1 MSTDLK
7 SPEPPDTRSEQGDA
21 SDVDALG
28 LLRRSPHPY
37 HRRQPELRSI
47 NQSSESSSND
57 FVQQYALTSSKP
69 GSDRDRTISDDD
81 ARTRRKASRTP
92 SDSGTEADD
101 EGYSFVRALPAPPI
115 RPRKGLRDLRGS
127 GPDAGASP
135 LLTPSQVDEEGRKFL
150 PEYFKSSK
158 EGFDGPSPTDE
169 EARAARQ
176 KYLKRRRAELIRRTT
191 ETGLLGIVGLLAING
206 CSSRKILQWHRVE
219 LVSHIMVFCTLVLFY
234 PLRLLNYSRQNST
247 TPNRRLRQRIR
258 IPVAFDP
265 APILYPVFIPV
276 LVSLSLLPTFQRV
289 LLPNVIL
296 SLATLPSQLIPH
308 AGCGNGFC
316 TGHWFIS
323 IIPLIASQNTEWP
336 SKLFPPK
343 PYMLKTPPPEGL
355 DPEVLVSLFA
365 LHQTLLPPLHYLT
378 TTSLLP
384 AELHLL
390 SISLIN
396 VLLLAE
402 SPQMVILATLIW
414 LGSLGLFVSCGQIL
428 KWGVALAR
436 IPRWRFRR
444 AGQIIKARQ
453 SFIQV
458 LNNGLKN
465 RRVLG
470 INRRRDVPESDADD
484 DPVLVNN
491 HRKRKGSLRLD
502 ILDSARRAFPA
513 TNDAETRS
521 AVEQSRTNPFPA
533 HEEINDAKT
542 STRKRRN
549 TLPNLG
555 EAHVMSR
562 HTSATRHKRSK
573 SSIAQSF
580 LSLTPTQAAVRK
592 WLYAGYVYLIMLTLT
607 LGPIRY
613 FIGKY
618 ALHGCEPFGW
628 AVGYL
633 FGNIQPMRFWIINWD
648 LEQWIAL
655 PPMRDPAE
663 SPRANSLGRA
673 EYLRRYII
681 GEANT
686 RLLLCGYCVTILGIG
701 MAVVL
706 RLSSFVEVDTRR
718 KVFHGMMVAML
729 LPTIY
734 VDPAFVALALVLVLS
749 IFLLLDLL
757 RASQLP
763 PLSKPLAY
771 FLTPYVDGRDLKGPV
786 VISHIF
792 LLIGCATPLWLS
804 LAGISRTGARPWE
817 GWEVASRDVSM
828 VAGVVCVGM
837 GDAAASLIGRRYGRH
852 KWPWAGGKSLEGSVA
867 FAIAVTLGLAFGKAW
882 LSFGQ
887 WDDNGVG
894 DSWALTL
901 AKAAFSACGASLN
914 EAVLT
919 GGNDNVIVPVVL
931 WLLVRGV
938 RL

>member
-1 MSTDLK
+1 MSNDLK
-7 SPEPPDTRSEQGDA
+7 PPEPSDEQGDA

-28 LLRRSPHPY
+28 FLRRSPHPY
-37 HRRQPELRSI
+37 HRRQAELRSL

-57 FVQQYALTSSKP
+57 FIQPSALTSSKS
-69 GSDRDRTISDDD
+69 GSDRDRTISNDDD
-81 ARTRRKASRTP
+81 ARTRRKSSRTP

-127 GPDAGASP
+127 GFDGGVSP
-135 LLTPSQVDEEGRKFL
+135 LLTPSQVDEERRKL
-150 PEYFKSSK
+150 SAEYFKLSK
-158 EGFDGPSPTDE
+158 EEFDGPSPTDE
-169 EARAARQ
+169 EARTARQ

-191 ETGLLGIVGLLAING
+191 ETGLLVVTGLMVING
-206 CSSRKILQWHRVE
+206 CSSWKKILQWHRVE
-219 LVSHIMVFCTLVLFY
+219 LLSHIIVVCALVLLY
-234 PLRLLNYSRQNST
+234 PLRLLNYSRKNST
-247 TPNRRLRQRIR
+247 MPNRKLRQRIR
-258 IPVAFDP
+258 VPAAFDP
-265 APILYPVFIPV
+265 APILYPISIPV
-276 LVSLSLLPTFQRV
+276 LVSLSLLPTFERI

-296 SLATLPSQLIPH
+296 SLAALPSQLIPY

-316 TGHWFIS
+316 TGHWIIS

-355 DPEVLVSLFA
+355 DPEILASLFA

-396 VLLLAE
+396 ILLFAE
-402 SPQMVILATLIW
+402 SPQMVILATLVW
-414 LGSLGLFVSCGQIL
+414 FGGLGLFISCGHVL

-436 IPRWRFRR
+436 IPMWRFRR
-444 AGQIIKARQ
+444 AGQIVKARQ
-453 SFIQV
+453 SFLQI
-458 LNNGLKN
+458 LNDGLKK
-465 RRVLG
+465 RKLLG
-470 INRRRDVPESDADD
+470 IGRRRDISESDADD
-484 DPVLVNN
+484 DPVLINN
-491 HRKRKGSLRLD
+491 HIKRKGSLRLD
-502 ILDSARRAFPA
+502 ILGSARRTFLAA
-513 TNDAETRS
+513 NEAETRS
-521 AVEQSRTNPFPA
+521 AIEQSRTDPFPEY
-533 HEEINDAKT
+533 EEGNDIKS

-549 TLPNLG
+549 TVPNLG
-555 EAHVMSR
+555 ETHALSR
-562 HTSATRHKRSK
+562 RTSTRHKRSK

-580 LSLTPTQAAVRK
+580 LSLTPTQAAIRK
-592 WLYAGYVYLIMLTLT
+592 WLYAGYVYLVMSVLI

-613 FIGKY
+613 YIGKY
-618 ALHGCEPFGW
+618 ALHGSEPFGW

-633 FGNIQPMRFWIINWD
+633 FGNIQPVRFWVVNWD

-655 PPMRDPAE
+655 PPMHDPAD
-663 SPRANSLGRA
+663 SASADYVGRA
-673 EYLRRYII
+673 EYLRHYII

-686 RLLLCGYCVTILGIG
+686 RLLLCGYCVAILGIG

-706 RLSSFVEVDTRR
+706 RLSEFVEVDTRR

-771 FLTPYVDGRDLKGPV
+771 FLTPYIDGRDLKGPV

-792 LLIGCATPLWLS
+792 LLIGCATPLWLT
-804 LAGISRTGARPWE
+804 LAGIERIGAKPWE

-837 GDAAASLIGRRYGRH
+837 GDAAASLIGRRYGRR
-852 KWPWAGGKSLEGSVA
+852 KWPWAGGKSLEGSAA
-867 FAIAVTLGLAFGKAW
+867 FAIAVTLGLAFGRAW

-887 WDDNGVG
+887 WDDNG
-894 DSWALTL
+894 SWALTL
-901 AKAAFSACGASLN
+901 AKAAVSACGASLN

>member
-1 MSTDLK
+1 MSNDLK
-7 SPEPPDTRSEQGDA
+7 PSEPSDEQGDA

-28 LLRRSPHPY
+28 FFRRSPHPY
-37 HRRQPELRSI
+37 HRRQAELRSL
-47 NQSSESSSND
+47 NQPSESSSND
-57 FVQQYALTSSKP
+57 FIQLSALTSSKS
-69 GSDRDRTISDDD
+69 GSDRDRTISNDDD
-81 ARTRRKASRTP
+81 ARTRRKSSRTP

-115 RPRKGLRDLRGS
+115 RPRKGLRDIRGS
-127 GPDAGASP
+127 GFDGGVSP
-135 LLTPSQVDEEGRKFL
+135 LLTPSQIDEERRKPL
-150 PEYFKSSK
+150 AEYFKSSK

-169 EARAARQ
+169 EARTARH

-191 ETGLLGIVGLLAING
+191 ETGLLVVTGLMVING
-206 CSSRKILQWHRVE
+206 CSSWKKILQWHRE
-219 LVSHIMVFCTLVLFY
+219 LLSHIIVICSLVLLY
-234 PLRLLNYSRQNST
+234 PLRLLNYSRKNST
-247 TPNRRLRQRIR
+247 TPNRKLRQRIR
-258 IPVAFDP
+258 VPAAFDP
-265 APILYPVFIPV
+265 APILYPIFIPV
-276 LVSLSLLPTFQRV
+276 LVSLSLLPTFERI

-296 SLATLPSQLIPH
+296 SLATLPSQLIPY

-316 TGHWFIS
+316 TGHWIIS

-355 DPEVLVSLFA
+355 DPEILASLFT

-396 VLLLAE
+396 ILLFAE
-402 SPQMVILATLIW
+402 SPQMVILATLVW
-414 LGSLGLFVSCGQIL
+414 FGGLGLFISCGHVL

-436 IPRWRFRR
+436 IPMWRFRR
-444 AGQIIKARQ
+444 AGQIVKARQ
-453 SFIQV
+453 SFLQI
-458 LNNGLKN
+458 LNDGLKN
-465 RRVLG
+465 RRLLG
-470 INRRRDVPESDADD
+470 ISQRRDISESDADD
-484 DPVLVNN
+484 DPVLINN
-491 HRKRKGSLRLD
+491 HIKRKGSLRLD
-502 ILDSARRAFPA
+502 ILNSARRTFLAA
-513 TNDAETRS
+513 NEAETRS
-521 AVEQSRTNPFPA
+521 AVEQSRTDPFPEY
-533 HEEINDAKT
+533 EEGNDTK
-542 STRKRRN
+542 SSNRKRRN
-549 TLPNLG
+549 TVPNLG
-555 EAHVMSR
+555 ETHALSR
-562 HTSATRHKRSK
+562 HTSTRHKRSK
-573 SSIAQSF
+573 LSITQSF

-592 WLYAGYVYLIMLTLT
+592 WLYAGYVYLVMLTLI

-613 FIGKY
+613 YIGKY
-618 ALHGCEPFGW
+618 ALHGSEPFGW

-633 FGNIQPMRFWIINWD
+633 FGNIQPMRFWVVNWD

-655 PPMRDPAE
+655 PPMHDPAD
-663 SPRANSLGRA
+663 SSSADYVGRA
-673 EYLRRYII
+673 EYLRHYII
-681 GEANT
+681 GKANT

-706 RLSSFVEVDTRR
+706 RLSEFVEVDTRR

-792 LLIGCATPLWLS
+792 LLIGCATPLWLT
-804 LAGISRTGARPWE
+804 LAGIERIGARPWE

-828 VAGVVCVGM
+828 VTGVVCVGM
-837 GDAAASLIGRRYGRH
+837 GDAAASLIGRRYGRR

-887 WDDNGVG
+887 WDDNG
-894 DSWALTL
+894 SWALTL
-901 AKAAFSACGASLN
+901 AKAAVSACGASLN